1 MLEDDILVTD
11 SYDLVQIYAD
21 DADVWALDFVAIMEK
36 LMRTG
41 YDSLSDL

>member
-1 MLEDDILVTD
+1 MYLHKYHTNKIFFIIL
-11 SYDLVQIYAD
+11 Q